1 MYYSDDKGE
10 SCVGLGQVY
19 YTLPHERVVSSSYV
33 AVVLFFW
40 QTFVSIMI
48 LLLIFILSS
57 LAEEC

>member
-48 LLLIFILSS
+48 L
-57 LAEEC
+57 